1 MLHLLVDF
9 LSGIIRILAAAC
21 IVAGTVYGYVQAPV
35 MQVEPWVGGLIGF
48 SAGFLV
54 ASLGGGLLACLILI
68 ENHLRVLADAQRRID
83 RAKPAPRAR
92 RVEEKPAE
100 KPEPDPEPES
110 EPKTT
115 DYAAYRKQ
123 YAFQPRPPDDAASET
138 AKAESGKNGKTDT
151 K

>member
-21 IVAGTVYGYVQAPV
+21 IVAGTVFGYVQAPV
-35 MQVEPWVGGLIGF
+35 MQVEPWIGGLIGF
-48 SAGFLV
+48 SAGFLA

-68 ENHLRVLADAQRRID
+68 ENHLRVIADAQRRMD
-83 RAKPAPRAR
+83 RATPAPKAR
-92 RVEEKPAE
+92 HVEE
-100 KPEPDPEPES
+100 KPEPDPEPEA
-110 EPKTT
+110 KTT

-123 YAFQPRPPDDAASET
+123 YAFQPRPPADAATET
-138 AKAESGKNGKTDT
+138 QMAKTENPGKADT